1 MTREEDE
8 VGKASSRNTNMNF
21 CNQCAHPVSIKIP
34 DGDTKERYVCDACG
48 VIHYQNPKIVAGC
61 IPEWEGQILLCRRG
75 IEPRHGLWT
84 IPAGFMENGET
95 IEQAAARET
104 LEEACADVE
113 INGLYG
119 VFNIPHVNQV
129 YMIFRASLKEKK
141 FASGIESLETELF
154 SENDIPWSEMAFP
167 VVVQSLKRFFNDRVQ
182 QEFPAFIDTVAPIK
196 R

>member
-1 MTREEDE
+1 
-8 VGKASSRNTNMNF
+8 
-21 CNQCAHPVSIKIP
+21 
-34 DGDTKERYVCDACG
+34 
-48 VIHYQNPKIVAGC
+48 
-61 IPEWEGQILLCRRG
+61 
-75 IEPRHGLWT
+75 
-84 IPAGFMENGET
+84 MENGET

-104 LEEACADVE
+104 LEEACANVE

-167 VVVQSLKRFFNDRVQ
+167 VVVQSLKRFFNDRVR

>member
-1 MTREEDE
+1 MH
-8 VGKASSRNTNMNF
+8 VVSST
-21 CNQCAHPVSIKIP
+21 
-34 DGDTKERYVCDACG
+34 TKTQKLMPRR
-48 VIHYQNPKIVAGC
+48 
-61 IPEWEGQILLCRRG
+61 QILLCRRG

-104 LEEACADVE
+104 LEEACAEVE

-141 FASGIESLETELF
+141 FAYGIESLETELF

-167 VVVQSLKRFFNDRVQ
+167 VVVQSLKRFFNDRVR